1 MTESVS
7 KLNTRARLATVL
19 AVAMLGAGCAS
30 YSGIEPQSKIA
41 AAPDAALTAGS
52 PGAQWPAGDWWQ
64 SFKDPVLDRLVGR
77 ALANQPTLRIAQ
89 ARVRRAQADVAA
101 ASAELMP
108 SLDTNESAVRQRFS
122 ANGYFPAPIGGGTYT
137 VYQGTLD
144 FHYEFDFWHKNRDA
158 LEAALSAAG
167 AAQADAD
174 AARLVLASGI
184 ASTYFQLRYALEQ
197 SAIAHEALD
206 RRQQL
211 LKLTQD
217 RTASGLESEV
227 SVRQAQA
234 EVEQA
239 QVDIVGADRTVQLLR
254 NQLAALLGAGPQAT
268 ADTGRRAGHGLH
280 TATLPHV
287 VPADLLGRR
296 PDIAASRAR
305 VEAAAAR
312 IGVAKA
318 QFMPNINLAASLGLQ
333 SIDLGTLLTG
343 NSRLFSFGPA
353 LSLPIFEGGRL
364 RANLKASDAEYDIAV
379 EQYNQAVIDAVR
391 EAADAIT
398 NYRHATHALAP
409 EDAAVDATRQAYQ
422 LTLSRYK
429 SGLNNYLS
437 VLIAENKLLER
448 RSARAQLAARQVAS
462 LIDIYKA
469 LGGGY
474 TAPSVAAAH

>member
-1 MTESVS
+1 LS
-7 KLNTRARLATVL
+7 
-19 AVAMLGAGCAS
+19 
-30 YSGIEPQSKIA
+30 
-41 AAPDAALTAGS
+41 
-52 PGAQWPAGDWWQ
+52 
-64 SFKDPVLDRLVGR
+64 
-77 ALANQPTLRIAQ
+77 
-89 ARVRRAQADVAA
+89 
-101 ASAELMP
+101 P
-108 SLDTNESAVRQRFS
+108 SLDANASGIRQRFS

-144 FHYEFDFWHKNRDA
+144 FHYEFDFWNKNRDA
-158 LEAALSAAG
+158 LDAALSAAS
-167 AAQADAD
+167 AAQADAA

-197 SAIAHEALD
+197 SAITHEALD

-217 RTASGLESEV
+217 RTATGLESEV

-239 QVDIVGADRTVQLLR
+239 QVDIIGADRTVKLLR

-268 ADTGRRAGHGLH
+268 ADTGQPAGNATH
-280 TATLPHV
+280 TAALPRV

-318 QFMPNINLAASLGLQ
+318 DFMPNINLAASLGLQ

-364 RANLKASDAEYDIAV
+364 RANLKASDAEYDVAV
-379 EQYNQAVIDAVR
+379 EQYNQAVIDAVH
-391 EAADAIT
+391 EAADAIA
-398 NYRHATHALAP
+398 NYQHATRALAP
-409 EDAAVDATRQAYQ
+409 EDAAVDATRQAYD

-437 VLIAENKLLER
+437 VLIAENKLLDR
-448 RSARAQLAARQVAS
+448 RSARAQLAARQAAG

-474 TAPSVAAAH
+474 TAPTVATAR